1 MTVHHNFS
9 REVLTGWVIMFSFNI
24 WNKTYVR
31 AHPFPVTSN
40 RSVSQYLKVV
50 ILNVIE
56 TWVQEVASHS
66 PSFQHLQKES
76 IFLKLSCVRISQ
88 VHLGKPEFVISPHG
102 MEGNIFISMPFRFD
116 LKIYLHIWTKSYKAI
131 SNCLSQTYLSIFFH
145 MTCPFKARKYVNAHD
160 HL

>member
-1 MTVHHNFS
+1 MTVHHNIP
-9 REVLTGWVIMFSFNI
+9 RVVTTGWVIIFSFSI
-24 WNKTYVR
+24 WNKIYVR
-31 AHPFPVTSN
+31 ARPFPSTSN
-40 RSVSQYLKVV
+40 RFESQYLKVV

-88 VHLGKPEFVISPHG
+88 VHLGKPEFVVSPHG
-102 MEGNIFISMPFRFD
+102 MEGNIFMSMPFRFD
-116 LKIYLHIWTKSYKAI
+116 LKIYLHICTKSYKAI
-131 SNCLSQTYLSIFFH
+131 SNCLSQAYLSTFFH
-145 MTCPFKARKYVNAHD
+145 MTCPFKARKYANAHD